1 MGHPLPALAWPL
13 PELHNMACFH
23 VYFYMHGCNSD
34 RIICSLMAL
43 ELPDLDDEWP
53 ESGHGDTWHCPRPC
67 ASSPLIGTPAVVNQ
81 ENQHLFVKNLG
92 WEIPPPAIRFRR
104 LPRILAPRTSAVCN
118 LTLLH
123 WPRHCVTF
131 ISILK
136 QNSLQMIYKSA
147 GCFISWLTKP
157 PSPFWML
164 NLISWIDCQDI
175 RTTILIKY
183 YSTA

>member
-1 MGHPLPALAWPL
+1 MRWLLDSGLSFKEFRLKGHPLPALAWPL

-136 QNSLQMIYKSA
+136 IPSKW
-147 GCFISWLTKP
+147 FINQLAVL
-157 PSPFWML
+157 FL
-164 NLISWIDCQDI
+164 D
-175 RTTILIKY
+175 
-183 YSTA
+183 